1 MPLAPDPDEALMKRL
16 QAGDPSAFQ
25 ILYERYHRAVFAF
38 LARSVADRRIAEDL
52 LQETFLRV
60 FAGRQAY
67 RPLAPFR
74 AWLYAIAR
82 HLVVD
87 QMRRA
92 QPSATSIEDLSQGV
106 ADPQASALECAEAQ
120 ALGERLERAVARLP
134 PGQREVLLLSR
145 MGGLTHEEIG
155 RVTGASPAAVRVALH
170 RALRTLRD
178 LLDRP

>member
-1 MPLAPDPDEALMKRL
+1 VPLAPDPDEALMKRL

-60 FAGRQAY
+60 FASRQAY

>member
-1 MPLAPDPDEALMKRL
+1 
-16 QAGDPSAFQ
+16 
-25 ILYERYHRAVFAF
+25 
-38 LARSVADRRIAEDL
+38 